1 MNPGPSG
8 ESRRLAFNALYQQLQ
23 REVWSVAYARW
34 LDAHLAMDITQ
45 EAFLRLWRQ
54 WEAGDTIENPRAWL
68 IRVARNLVED
78 HRKSAFSKAG
88 TQPPQ
93 QMNGIHCTQPSPH
106 ELLENE
112 ERFAEVRSVLR
123 ELSESDRQLLT
134 LRYAW
139 DYETARIAEI
149 LGIHESAVHMRLC
162 RARKR
167 LAERLAALG
176 EKRKR

>member
-8 ESRRLAFNALYQQLQ
+8 ESRRLAFDSLYQQLQ
-23 REVWSVAYARW
+23 REVWSMAYARW
-34 LDAHLAMDITQ
+34 LDAHIAMDITQ

-54 WEAGDTIENPRAWL
+54 WEAGDTIDNPRAWL
-68 IRVARNLVED
+68 MRVARNLAED
-78 HRKSAFSKAG
+78 YRKSAFSRAG

-93 QMNGIHCTQPSPH
+93 QLNGILSGQPSP
-106 ELLENE
+106 LEVMERE
-112 ERFAEVRSVLR
+112 ERFAQVRSILQ

-139 DYETARIAEI
+139 DYETSRIAEI
-149 LGIHESAVHMRLC
+149 LGIQESAVHMRLC

-167 LAERLAALG
+167 LAERLAAAG